1 MKICGIISE
10 YNPFHS
16 GHEYLI
22 KRAKQSADVV
32 VAVMS
37 GHFVQRG
44 DASVADKYT
53 RAECALLG
61 GIDLV
66 LELPFPFC
74 SSSAAFF
81 ARAGVDILSMVGA
94 NMLAFGSESGD
105 TGRLCALAD
114 RLLSASDRETD
125 ASEGSAAAHFK
136 GLLDSDAERL
146 SPNDILA
153 VEYLAAVRER
163 GLDMSPLAVLRAG
176 DGFLCETTGASA
188 YASATALRKCMQ
200 DGNMDALSGYMPT
213 ACYDGLCRSLSRGEA
228 PASIRHAERA
238 ILGFF
243 RLTPPEAL
251 SDIAGLGNGLE
262 YRLCECAK
270 KSETLEKML
279 SLAATKRY
287 PDATIRRAMIAAMLG
302 VRYADL
308 DSGVAYTTVLGAN
321 ERGRMLLAS
330 LRKSGL
336 PILTKASDIDALCA
350 RHKEN
355 ERAIVRQAELSAR
368 ADALYSLCLPNVG
381 AADRYI
387 KHDAVIL

>member
-22 KRAKQSADVV
+22 RCAKQSADVV

-44 DASVADKYT
+44 DASVVDKYT
-53 RAECALLG
+53 RAKCALLG
-61 GIDLV
+61 GADLV

-74 SSSAAFF
+74 SSSASFF

-94 NMLAFGSESGD
+94 NILTFGSESGD
-105 TGRLCALAD
+105 TD
-114 RLLSASDRETD
+114 RLWTLAERLLEATDREKD
-125 ASEGSAAAHFK
+125 AGEGSAAAHFK
-136 GLLDSDAERL
+136 GLLDGEAERL

-153 VEYLAAVRER
+153 VEYLAAIRER
-163 GLDMSPLAVLRAG
+163 ELDMSPLAVLRKG
-176 DGFLCETTGASA
+176 DGFLCKTTGASA

-200 DGNMDALSGYMPT
+200 DGDMDVLSGYMPK
-213 ACYDGLCRSLSRGEA
+213 ACYDQLCLSLLQGDA
-228 PASIRHAERA
+228 PASLKNAERT

-243 RLTPPEAL
+243 RLTSPEML

-262 YRLCECAK
+262 YRLCECAS
-270 KSETLEKML
+270 KSQTLEEMF

-287 PDATIRRAMIAAMLG
+287 PDATIRRAVIAAILG
-302 VRYADL
+302 VKYADL
-308 DSGVAYTTVLGAN
+308 DGGVAYTTVLGAN

-336 PILTKASDIDALCA
+336 PILTKPSDIDMLCV
-350 RHKEN
+350 RHKVN
-355 ERAIVRQAELSAR
+355 EHAIRRQAELSAR
-368 ADALYSLCLPNVG
+368 ADALYSLCLPSAG

-387 KHDAVIL
+387 KQEAVIL